1 MYDIKYVEG
10 TLTINPAEATIVVP
24 DITKVYGEPD
34 PEKVATVEGLIDP
47 DSIPDEDLKV
57 GRKTSPRYEAGGRTY
72 LDELIPAHGTYPDW
86 YNEHYP
92 NYTFTI
98 DMGDLT
104 ISEREVTVSVADKT
118 VDYNNA
124 EQTATITYTAS
135 KGTDAGTYTNGAFK
149 EDSFKVIDANG
160 NDVTSS
166 YKLTTKTA
174 GKLTSLRSLMLTRQQ
189 RRE

>member
-1 MYDIKYVEG
+1 
-10 TLTINPAEATIVVP
+10 
-24 DITKVYGEPD
+24 
-34 PEKVATVEGLIDP
+34 
-47 DSIPDEDLKV
+47 
-57 GRKTSPRYEAGGRTY
+57 
-72 LDELIPAHGTYPDW
+72 
-86 YNEHYP
+86 
-92 NYTFTI
+92 
-98 DMGDLT
+98 MGDLT

-118 VDYNNA
+118 VDYNNAEQTGETEYTFSNVLA